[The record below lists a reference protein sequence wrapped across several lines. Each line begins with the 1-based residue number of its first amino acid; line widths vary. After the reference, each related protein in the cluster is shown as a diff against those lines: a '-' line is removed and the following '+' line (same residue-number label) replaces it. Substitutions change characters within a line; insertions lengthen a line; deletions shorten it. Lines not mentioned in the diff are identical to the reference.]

1 MTLKRIDA
9 RTMGRTNK
17 KGEKVVA
24 TSTWVVSEDGKT
36 MTVTTKG
43 TNAQGQATNNVTVWD
58 KQ

>member
-1 MTLKRIDA
+1 M
-9 RTMGRTNK
+9 
-17 KGEKVVA
+17 VA
-24 TSTWVVSEDGKT
+24 TSTRVPSEDGKT

>member
-1 MTLKRIDA
+1 MERA
-9 RTMGRTNK
+9 NK
-17 KGEKVVA
+17 KGDKVVA

-43 TNAQGQATNNVTVWD
+43 TNAQGQAMSNVTVWD